1 MDIAKRARM
10 IDVPLIAGASS
21 EDRLTGRGHLCNI
34 VIFDWKLRSARRVVA
49 MPHSISLDQL
59 SNESLLR
66 GPPLLVPKLDALR
79 GEDFVRQ
86 LGERETSRQTEESI
100 ATAASGRR
108 KIWDFATNLHCSI
121 IGTCLSTAELR
132 HILIKLGRQ
141 EAATASEHDLH
152 ASGVVLCQEGA
163 RAPCCTRDE
172 GG

>member
-1 MDIAKRARM
+1 MDIEKRARM

-100 ATAASGRR
+100 ATAASGRQ
-108 KIWDFATNLHCSI
+108 KFGALPL
-121 IGTCLSTAELR
+121 TCTVRS
-132 HILIKLGRQ
+132 
-141 EAATASEHDLH
+141 
-152 ASGVVLCQEGA
+152 SGPACRRPSCA
-163 RAPCCTRDE
+163 IS
-172 GG
+172 